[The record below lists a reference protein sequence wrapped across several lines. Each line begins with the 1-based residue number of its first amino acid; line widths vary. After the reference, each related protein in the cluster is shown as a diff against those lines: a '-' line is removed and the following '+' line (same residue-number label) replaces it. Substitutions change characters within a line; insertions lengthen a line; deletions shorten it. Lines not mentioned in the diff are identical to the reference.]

1 MTVSTGL
8 EQPCNI
14 TLPSLLQVVESLLQ
28 TCYDKLGT
36 SSENTFEQ
44 NLWQL
49 VCGLTTT
56 YRFYVC
62 TGESPLPPPPASTL
76 LNRMCY
82 SCREFLTIQIFPTY
96 LILCSLM
103 QLEGRDDLAEAL
115 VNHTVRRHD
124 VGQGSCS
131 ALIKVLPKNEEL
143 LISQASWFFYST
155 MLRIYKLYELQLVN
169 NSNPG

>member
-1 MTVSTGL
+1 MTVSTCL

-14 TLPSLLQVVESLLQ
+14 TLPSLLQVVNSLLQ

-56 YRFYVC
+56 YRFYVS
-62 TGESPLPPPPASTL
+62 TAPPPPSTP

-82 SCREFLTIQIFPTY
+82 SCREFPTILIFATY
-96 LILCSLM
+96 LCSLM
-103 QLEGRDDLAEAL
+103 QLEGRDDLAKAL
-115 VNHTVRRHD
+115 VNRTVRRHD

-155 MLRIYKLYELQLVN
+155 MLRVYKLYELQLVN